1 MVVTLFIQSMST
13 DNFID
18 SAMEYDIELTN
29 QTLVLGYRGEQ
40 EQLFDENFINEL
52 NLIEGVGNISLQ
64 REQTIIPEYSE
75 DIFYSY
81 ILDQISVTG
90 DGSARS

>member
-40 EQLFDENFINEL
+40 EQLFDENFIMN
-52 NLIEGVGNISLQ
+52 
-64 REQTIIPEYSE
+64 
-75 DIFYSY
+75 
-81 ILDQISVTG
+81 
-90 DGSARS
+90 